1 MTKAI
6 DAVKARLREYY
17 TENVEAVIREI
28 GGGWVEDEYR
38 RMVRACAYDVIEE
51 RHGIDRV
58 DAIMAEVDPS
68 WGVDADRL
76 LAARAAVRA
85 EYATAGLDADV
96 EIAGFDTMTADQL
109 MDEITYLGDYQG

>member
-1 MTKAI
+1 MNKAI
-6 DAVKARLREYY
+6 DAVKARLRDYY

-85 EYATAGLDADV
+85 EYAVAGLDADV
-96 EIAGFDTMTADQL
+96 EIDGFDTMTAEQL
-109 MDEITYLGDYQG
+109 RDELTYLGDYQG